1 MNGKLYWKNKL
12 PFLIFQLLCMLTL
25 SIFLLA
31 VGNSLDSILLILFA
45 WILIC
50 AAIMIFAY
58 QKRKKEMV
66 KLLRFQEQLRE
77 QYLIPEL
84 MKIPKRA
91 DDQVFYF
98 LLKAAEK
105 SMLEH
110 IEVIQ
115 RERADYK
122 EYIEQWIHEIKT
134 PITAMKLLC
143 ENNQYPFTR
152 ELLVELEKTTRYTE
166 QTLYYARSEH
176 TEKDYSIHEIRLLEI
191 VHNAIADNKYLL
203 TKNNVTIN
211 VSKVDYMIFSDEKW
225 VRFIL
230 NQLIINAV
238 KYRTEQFKI
247 DIYSK
252 QQNDKICLY
261 VEDNGIGISA
271 NDLPRVFEKGFTGE
285 NGRIRQNATGIGLY
299 LCKRL
304 CDKLGIGLDLVSNTN
319 GTTVILSFNINHYIH
334 QVQS

>member
-1 MNGKLYWKNKL
+1 
-12 PFLIFQLLCMLTL
+12 
-25 SIFLLA
+25 
-31 VGNSLDSILLILFA
+31 
-45 WILIC
+45 
-50 AAIMIFAY
+50 MIFAY
-58 QKRKKEMV
+58 QKRKKEMD
-66 KLLRFQEQLRE
+66 KLLQLQKQLRE

-84 MKIPKRA
+84 MKVPKRA
-91 DDQVFYF
+91 DDQVFYS

-115 RERADYK
+115 RERVDYK

-152 ELLVELEKTTRYTE
+152 EMLVELEKTTCYTE
-166 QTLYYARSEH
+166 QALYYARSEH
-176 TEKDYSIHEIRLLEI
+176 TEKDYSIHEIRLLDV

-203 TKNNVTIN
+203 TKNDVAIN
-211 VSKVDYMIFSDEKW
+211 ISEFDYLIFSDEKW

-238 KYRTEQFKI
+238 KYRTEQPQ
-247 DIYSK
+247 IYIYAK
-252 QQNDKICLY
+252 QQNDQICLY
-261 VEDNGIGISA
+261 LEDNGIGISA

-285 NGRIRQNATGIGLY
+285 NGRVRQNATGIGLY

-304 CDKLGIGLDLVSNTN
+304 CDKLGMGLDIVSNTN
-319 GTTVILSFNINHYIH
+319 GTKIILSFNINHFIY

>member
-1 MNGKLYWKNKL
+1 
-12 PFLIFQLLCMLTL
+12 
-25 SIFLLA
+25 
-31 VGNSLDSILLILFA
+31 
-45 WILIC
+45 
-50 AAIMIFAY
+50 
-58 QKRKKEMV
+58 
-66 KLLRFQEQLRE
+66 
-77 QYLIPEL
+77 
-84 MKIPKRA
+84 
-91 DDQVFYF
+91 
-98 LLKAAEK
+98 
-105 SMLEH
+105 
-110 IEVIQ
+110 
-115 RERADYK
+115 
-122 EYIEQWIHEIKT
+122 
-134 PITAMKLLC
+134 MKLLC

-152 ELLVELEKTTRYTE
+152 ELSVELEKTTRYTE

-261 VEDNGIGISA
+261 VEDNG
-271 NDLPRVFEKGFTGE
+271 
-285 NGRIRQNATGIGLY
+285 RIRQNATGIGLY